1 LGIPASCTNHE
12 LLIGHIAKSFVYLQL
27 GKGETT
33 TGTDTAV
40 VLDGRAPHNGTQLV
54 DGARGNSGGLRETG
68 LTTAVLAT
76 GLYPKETLSVHHA
89 QKIVQNNSSRQNFII
104 PCCLSDTNSPSDRFE
119 KAYLLEV
126 HADTT
131 LPVLVEV
138 YNKTPSVIPIPE

>member
-1 LGIPASCTNHE
+1 M
-12 LLIGHIAKSFVYLQL
+12 AKSFVYLQL

-76 GLYPKETLSVHHA
+76 GLYPKKTLSVHHA
-89 QKIVQNNSSRQNFII
+89 QKNRPEQFISSKLHSSMLFIRHEFV
-104 PCCLSDTNSPSDRFE
+104 PR
-119 KAYLLEV
+119 
-126 HADTT
+126 
-131 LPVLVEV
+131 
-138 YNKTPSVIPIPE
+138 